1 MNHPSTITVIATV
14 LLIVLTVLYIYNN
27 LLLREIERT
36 KQNFGLLIPQ
46 KFQKILIGHTILVVL
61 TIIFIAGVV
70 AITW

>member
-1 MNHPSTITVIATV
+1 MNHPYAITVIATV

-36 KQNFGLLIPQ
+36 KQNFGLLIPK
-46 KFQKILIGHTILVVL
+46 KFQKILIGHTILIVL